1 MNFFYKKSQFF
12 AKKWV
17 KMSFPDHNDNRKV
30 VHKVE
35 NYLIRQFQPK
45 VMMRSQENGQK
56 PHFWKNC
63 LIKCQKMGE
72 DEFSR
77 PWCHKNSCR

>member
-12 AKKWV
+12 SKKWV

-30 VHKVE
+30 VHRVE

-56 PHFWKNC
+56 PHFWKKL
-63 LIKCQKMGE
+63 LIKM
-72 DEFSR
+72 S
-77 PWCHKNSCR
+77 KNR

>member
-1 MNFFYKKSQFF
+1 MNFLYKKSQFF

-45 VMMRSQENGQK
+45 VMTRSQENGK
-56 PHFWKNC
+56 KSHFWKKL
-63 LIKCQKMGE
+63 LIKM
-72 DEFSR
+72 S
-77 PWCHKNSCR
+77 KNG